1 MRKALLVTAA
11 GCALIALL
19 PATALAKHGDRRHH
33 HRAHRARV
41 HHRTF
46 GHDQRNGIQGQPAG
60 TVVSFM
66 NGVLTIMAN
75 DGNTASGRVTN
86 ATELKCEAAE
96 PAEFE
101 HHERGRG
108 DDRGGDNDRD
118 DRGDDNGDDDNDEA
132 NEMCTTADLV
142 PGAVV
147 QKAELAI
154 SGAGATWDEVEL
166 MAQSSESSDS

>member
-11 GCALIALL
+11 SCALIALV
-19 PATALAKHGDRRHH
+19 PGTALAKHGDHRHR
-33 HRAHRARV
+33 HRAHHARV

-46 GHDQRNGIQGQPAG
+46 GHDQGNGIQGQPAG
-60 TVVSFM
+60 TVVSFT
-66 NGVLTIMAN
+66 NGVLTIMTN
-75 DGNTASGRVTN
+75 DGKTASGRVTN

-101 HHERGRG
+101 HHDRGRG
-108 DDRGGDNDRD
+108 DDRGGNDRGD
-118 DRGDDNGDDDNDEA
+118 HGDDNGDNDNDEA
-132 NEMCTTADLV
+132 NETCTTADLV

-166 MAQSSESSDS
+166 MAQSSGSSDS